1 MADVAAMRAII
12 DQLRRLSQVEV
23 KYRIYVTNLTIAR
36 LCLVWLEYVAISKQ
50 TAHDSRR
57 KKDPT

>member
-12 DQLRRLSQVEV
+12 DQLRRLCQVEV
-23 KYRIYVTNLTIAR
+23 KHGFYVTNLTIAR
-36 LCLVWLEYVAISKQ
+36 LCLVWLEYVTISKQ
-50 TAHDSRR
+50 AAHDSRR